1 VKVNVGLVGFGV
13 IGGGVVSLLQRHAE
27 VLKLRSGVE
36 INLKRIA
43 DVDLER
49 PREVSVERSLM
60 TTDFNEII
68 ADPEIDIVLELVGGT
83 GIAKRVVVS
92 ALEANKHVVTA
103 NKALLHAFKEEL
115 FRLSV
120 KQKRELRY
128 EASVAGGIP
137 IIKVITESLA
147 GDRIHAMYGIVN
159 GTTNF
164 ILTKMIQEQWSFE
177 DALSTAQDLG
187 FAEAD
192 PTLDVNGGDATHKLD
207 ILATIAFN
215 AQVASDRI
223 YTEGIQALDL
233 KDVLYAKELGY
244 VVKLLAIGKQ
254 ADEHMS
260 LRVHPTLIPEQCS
273 LASVSNEFNAIMLQ
287 SEFLGDSLYVGR
299 GAGAHPTAS
308 AVVSDLCDLA
318 LSIASNQEF
327 NPHRYSP
334 FNEYTTRSHLEDESR
349 FYLRLATIE
358 RPGILAV
365 ITKILGDHDISIS
378 AIIQKELSG
387 TASEQ
392 TIPIVILTRPAREGN
407 LRQAVTE
414 IDALD
419 VTCGKTVILHVED
432 IEL

>member
-1 VKVNVGLVGFGV
+1 MKVNVGLVGFGV
-13 IGGGVVSLLQRHAE
+13 IGGGVVSLLQRHTE

-43 DVDLER
+43 DVDLDR
-49 PREVSVERSLM
+49 DRGVAVDRSLL
-60 TTDFNEII
+60 TRDFHDVLN
-68 ADPEIDIVLELVGGT
+68 DPTIDIVLELVGGT
-83 GIAKRVVVS
+83 RIAKDVVVG
-92 ALEANKHVVTA
+92 ALEAGKHVVTA

-115 FRLSV
+115 FQRAVS
-120 KQKRELRY
+120 KKRELRY

-147 GDRIHAMYGIVN
+147 GDQIHAMYGIVN

-164 ILTKMIQEQWSFE
+164 ILTKMIQEQWAFD
-177 DALSTAQDLG
+177 DALATAQKLG

-207 ILATIAFN
+207 ILATTAFN
-215 AQVASDRI
+215 AQVDGQHI
-223 YTEGIQALDL
+223 YTEGIENLDL
-233 KDVLYAKELGY
+233 QDVLFAKELGY

-254 ADEHMS
+254 ADDYMS
-260 LRVHPTLIPEQCS
+260 LRVHPTLIPETCS
-273 LASVSNEFNAIMLQ
+273 LASVSNEFNAIMLR

-318 LSIASNQEF
+318 LSIAGNQEF

-334 FNEYTTRSHLEDESR
+334 FNSYTTRSHLEERSR

-378 AIIQKELSG
+378 AIIQKEHP
-387 TASEQ
+387 TAADGQ
-392 TIPIVILTRPAREGN
+392 TIPIVILTRAALEGN
-407 LRQAVTE
+407 VREAVAE
-414 IDALD
+414 INALD
-419 VTCGKTVILHVED
+419 VTRGDTVVLHVED